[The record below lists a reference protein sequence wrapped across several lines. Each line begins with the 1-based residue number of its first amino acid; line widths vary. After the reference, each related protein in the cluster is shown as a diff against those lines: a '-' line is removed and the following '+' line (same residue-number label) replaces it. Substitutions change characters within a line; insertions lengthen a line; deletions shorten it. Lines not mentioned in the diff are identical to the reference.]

1 MEFILGGV
9 LVCVFLLV
17 KIYFTLDDIK
27 DELKKHNENK

>member
-9 LVCVFLLV
+9 LVCMFWLV
-17 KIYFTLDDIK
+17 KISFTLDDIK